1 MNDFSRRFPRLDG
14 ETPAVGTSPEGV
26 SEIDSALI
34 VGEIAVAG
42 KTTERRADMQ
52 RRVRFECDMNAVPL
66 PLEVA
71 RPTYAAT
78 LKRWFDVVVAL
89 VAIAILAPVMMAVA
103 LAIKLHD
110 GGPVLFIQDRTGYLG
125 KRFRLF
131 KFRTMVVNAEALKQS
146 LQAQNIHGDASPDFK
161 LRDDPR
167 VTRLGHFLRRTSL
180 DELPNLFNVVRGEM
194 AIVGPRPT
202 SFEAGTYS
210 MQHLPRLAV
219 RPGLTG
225 LWQTSG
231 RANIGFD
238 QRSDLDISY
247 IRRMSFIFDLSLII
261 RTIKAIRKGDGA
273 M

>member
-1 MNDFSRRFPRLDG
+1 MNDVSAHFPK
-14 ETPAVGTSPEGV
+14 
-26 SEIDSALI
+26 
-34 VGEIAVAG
+34 VAG
-42 KTTERRADMQ
+42 EPAQGLPDAAELPELQDELARAAAPSLERRTDLP

-66 PLEVA
+66 FLEVA
-71 RPTYAAT
+71 KPTYAST
-78 LKRWFDVVVAL
+78 LKRWFDAAVAL
-89 VAIAILAPVMMAVA
+89 VAIVLLLPLLIVVA
-103 LAIKLHD
+103 LAVKLCD
-110 GGPVLFIQDRTGYLG
+110 GGPVLFVQDRTGYLG
-125 KRFRLF
+125 ERFRLF
-131 KFRTMVVNAEALKQS
+131 KFRTMVVNAEALKES
-146 LQAQNIHGDASPDFK
+146 LQDQNIHGDSSPDFK

-167 VTRLGHFLRRTSL
+167 VTRIGGFLRRTSL

-194 AIVGPRPT
+194 ALVGPRPT
-202 SFEAGTYS
+202 SFDAATYS
-210 MQHLPRLAV
+210 MRHLPRLAV

-247 IRRMSFIFDLSLII
+247 IRRMSFFFDLSLIV

>member
-1 MNDFSRRFPRLDG
+1 MNDFSSRFPKVGDEPQQALLD
-14 ETPAVGTSPEGV
+14 EAELSV
-26 SEIDSALI
+26 IQD
-34 VGEIAVAG
+34 EIAVGAAPLV
-42 KTTERRADMQ
+42 ERRTDMP

-71 RPTYAAT
+71 KPTYAST
-78 LKRWFDVVVAL
+78 LKRWFDAAIAL
-89 VAIAILAPVMMAVA
+89 VAIVALLPVLAGVA
-103 LAIKLHD
+103 LAIKLCD
-110 GGPVLFIQDRTGYLG
+110 GGPILFVQDRTGYLG

-131 KFRTMVVNAEALKQS
+131 KFRTMVVNAEELKKS
-146 LQAQNIHGDASPDFK
+146 LQAQNIHGDSSPDFK

-167 VTRLGHFLRRTSL
+167 ITRIGGFLRRTSL

-194 AIVGPRPT
+194 ALVGPRPT
-202 SFEAGTYS
+202 SFDAGTYS
-210 MQHLPRLAV
+210 MRHLPRLAV

-247 IRRMSFIFDLSLII
+247 IRRMSFIFDLSLIV

>member
-1 MNDFSRRFPRLDG
+1 MNDFSTRFPKVGDEPTDGLPNAAELAAIQNEITRL
-14 ETPAVGTSPEGV
+14 
-26 SEIDSALI
+26 
-34 VGEIAVAG
+34 AG
-42 KTTERRADMQ
+42 PLEERRSDMP

-71 RPTYAAT
+71 NPTYAST
-78 LKRWFDVVVAL
+78 LKRWFDAAVAL
-89 VAIAILAPVMMAVA
+89 VAIVVLLPVLAGVA
-103 LAIKLHD
+103 LAIKQCD
-110 GGPVLFIQDRTGYLG
+110 GGPILFVQNRTGYLG

-131 KFRTMVVNAEALKQS
+131 KFRTMVVNAEELKQG
-146 LQAQNIHGDASPDFK
+146 LQAQNIHGDSSPDFK

-167 VTRLGHFLRRTSL
+167 ITRIGGFLRRTSL

-194 AIVGPRPT
+194 ALVGPRPT
-202 SFEAGTYS
+202 SFDAGTYS
-210 MQHLPRLAV
+210 MRHLPRLAV

-247 IRRMSFIFDLSLII
+247 IRRMSFIFDLSLIV

>member
-1 MNDFSRRFPRLDG
+1 MNDLSTPLPKPGEDHLQGLLHELAPSAILD
-14 ETPAVGTSPEGV
+14 
-26 SEIDSALI
+26 
-34 VGEIAVAG
+34 EIAAAADPMP
-42 KTTERRADMQ
+42 ERRTDLP

-78 LKRWFDVVVAL
+78 LKRWFDAIVGCIAL
-89 VAIAILAPVMMAVA
+89 VFLLPVFLTVM
-103 LAIKLHD
+103 LAIKLDD
-110 GGPVLFIQDRTGYLG
+110 GGPIFFVQHRTGYLG

-131 KFRTMVVNAEALKQS
+131 KFRTMVVNAEELKQS
-146 LQAQNIHGDASPDFK
+146 LKAQNIHGDSSPDFK

-167 VTRLGHFLRRTSL
+167 ITRIGGFLRRSSL
-180 DELPNLFNVVRGEM
+180 DELPNLFNVVLGEM
-194 AIVGPRPT
+194 ALVGPRPT
-202 SFEAGTYS
+202 SFDAGTYS
-210 MQHLPRLAV
+210 MHHLPRLAV

-238 QRSDLDISY
+238 ERSDLDISY
-247 IRRMSFIFDLSLII
+247 IRRMSFIFDLALII
-261 RTIKAIRKGDGA
+261 RTIRAIRKGDGA

>member
-1 MNDFSRRFPRLDG
+1 MNDFSTRFPKLEDG
-14 ETPAVGTSPEGV
+14 KPNDGLSEVEPSVIIEEITSADPKQ
-26 SEIDSALI
+26 D
-34 VGEIAVAG
+34 
-42 KTTERRADMQ
+42 RRADMQ

-66 PLEVA
+66 PFEVA

-78 LKRWFDVVVAL
+78 LKRWFDVIVAL
-89 VAIAILAPVMMAVA
+89 IAIMILLPVMAIVA

-110 GGPVLFIQDRTGYLG
+110 GGPVLFVQYRTGYLG

-131 KFRTMVVNAEALKQS
+131 KFRTMVVNAEDLKKS

-167 VTRLGHFLRRTSL
+167 VTGIGRFLRRTSL

-194 AIVGPRPT
+194 ALVGPRPT